1 MDKLVVEGGT
11 PLQGEIAVSGAKNA
25 TLPLMASALLASGR
39 HTFSNTPRLRDI
51 RTMGRLLEH
60 MGAACEHDA
69 LMRIDTSNVQRP
81 EAPYELVKTMRASV
95 LVLGPLLARH
105 GSARVSLPGG
115 CAIGARPINLH
126 LDALKQM
133 GAEVWLEEGYVVAR
147 TRELKGAT
155 ITFEQITVTGTENIL
170 MAASLAKG
178 TTRLLNA
185 AREPEIVAL
194 ADYLNAMG
202 ARIKGAGTSQ
212 ITIEG
217 VRELT
222 PPAAAPFPV
231 IPDRIEAGTYL
242 VAAGITGGQI
252 TLTHCVPDHLESLIE
267 KLRSAGLAIETSP
280 GRIEVRSNG
289 PIRSM
294 DVKTYPFP
302 GFPTDM
308 QAQFMALM
316 TLADGVSFIVEQI
329 FENRFMHALEL
340 TRMGARI
347 DLDGRSAMVR
357 GVKNLSGAPVMA
369 TDLRASASLVL
380 AALAAK
386 GITSISRIYHLD
398 RGYESME
405 TKLSQ
410 VGARIWRE
418 KE

>member
-1 MDKLVVEGGT
+1 MDKLVVEGGV

-25 TLPLMASALLASGR
+25 TLPLMAATLLASGQ
-39 HTFSNTPRLRDI
+39 HKLSNTPRLRDI

-60 MGAACEHDA
+60 MGAACEHDD
-69 LMRIDTSNVQRP
+69 LMTIDTGSVQKP

-95 LVLGPLLARH
+95 LVLGPLVARH
-105 GSARVSLPGG
+105 GCARVSLPGG

-126 LDALKQM
+126 LEALKQM
-133 GAEVWLEEGYVVAR
+133 GAEVLLEEGYVIAR
-147 TRELKGAT
+147 ARELKGAT
-155 ITFEQITVTGTENIL
+155 ITFEQVTVTGTENIL

-178 TTRLLNA
+178 ATRLVNA

-194 ADYLNAMG
+194 ADYLNTMG
-202 ARIKGAGTSQ
+202 ARIEGAGTSQ

-222 PPAAAPFPV
+222 PPADPFPV

-242 VAAGITGGQI
+242 IAAGITGGAI
-252 TLTHCVPDHLESLIE
+252 TLTHCSPEHLQALIE
-267 KLRSAGLAIETSP
+267 KLRSAGLTIETGP
-280 GRIEVRSNG
+280 DRIQVRSNG
-289 PIRSM
+289 PIRSI

-316 TLADGVSFIVEQI
+316 TLGDGVSFIVEQI

-347 DLDGRSAMVR
+347 ELDGRSAMVR
-357 GVKNLSGAPVMA
+357 GVKGLSGAPVMA